1 MRQLCPRAAE
11 KKGVGASWLGVER
24 GFKVKQAAGGKSWR
38 GGEEEA
44 RGGVR
49 SAQRPRP
56 HAQARSRLDVSKE
69 RACQGGNGRI
79 KQPPLPLERSSGLGH
94 GMAHSA
100 FFFLSLLTAAVGLAT
115 YYANTCPEMPFFLV
129 ASVASLAF
137 LLLHT
142 FGMVVAFDGYATHT
156 KAHQLA
162 VPALHLTA
170 ALLMLVNFAPG
181 GCAAGVCLVWIC
193 AAAMIA
199 LCARAAWER
208 TGHSITLDTPLRPP
222 RPRPPGS

>member
-1 MRQLCPRAAE
+1 M
-11 KKGVGASWLGVER
+11 ASR
-24 GFKVKQAAGGKSWR
+24 KVPAG
-38 GGEEEA
+38 
-44 RGGVR
+44 
-49 SAQRPRP
+49 
-56 HAQARSRLDVSKE
+56 
-69 RACQGGNGRI
+69 
-79 KQPPLPLERSSGLGH
+79 
-94 GMAHSA
+94 SA
-100 FFFLSLLTAAVGLAT
+100 FFWLVTLILVALLWRPFIPLGASPWPYIPLLLTAVGIQEAARLLFWQICMRLEAGLEAIAVAQSRPRLSVLDKFEISLA
-115 YYANTCPEMPFFLV
+115 
-129 ASVASLAF
+129 VASLAF

-142 FGMVVAFDGYATHT
+142 FGMVVAFDGYATRT
-156 KAHQLA
+156 KSHQLA

-181 GCAAGVCLVWIC
+181 GCAAGVSLVWIC